1 MIASILEGI
10 GIIFVVL
17 WLLGHINVI
26 DFKLCIS
33 PAGTCS
39 VEVTR

>member
-1 MIASILEGI
+1 MKMVLATLGAA
-10 GIIFVVL
+10 FVVL
-17 WLLGHINVI
+17 WFFAEANII